1 MRKTANEIRARP
13 DEINSRP
20 IVELHYKINKQ
31 KIRSFVMDNKTNI
44 SAEDLGEIAGM
55 IAMGGMF
62 AAAVHQA
69 RSLHYPPLSEE
80 KRQQLRNKRKDNKK

>member
-1 MRKTANEIRARP
+1 MRKTANGIRARP
-13 DEINSRP
+13 DETNIRP
-20 IVELHYKINKQ
+20 VVESHYKINKQ
-31 KIRSFVMDNKTNI
+31 KTRGFVMDNKTNI

-80 KRQQLRNKRKDNKK
+80 KRQQLRNKRKNNKK

>member
-1 MRKTANEIRARP
+1 
-13 DEINSRP
+13 
-20 IVELHYKINKQ
+20 
-31 KIRSFVMDNKTNI
+31 MDNKTNI

-55 IAMGGMF
+55 IVIGGMF
-62 AAAVHQA
+62 SAAVHQA

>member
-1 MRKTANEIRARP
+1 MRKTANGIRARP
-13 DEINSRP
+13 DETNSRP
-20 IVELHYKINKQ
+20 VVESQYKINKQ
-31 KIRSFVMDNKTNI
+31 KTRGFVMDNKTNI

>member
-1 MRKTANEIRARP
+1 MRKTANGIRARP
-13 DEINSRP
+13 DETNIRP
-20 IVELHYKINKQ
+20 VVESHYKINKQ
-31 KIRSFVMDNKTNI
+31 KTRGFVMDNKTNI

-80 KRQQLRNKRKDNKK
+80 KRQHLRNKRKDNKK

>member
-1 MRKTANEIRARP
+1 MRKTANGIRAIP
-13 DEINSRP
+13 DETNSRP
-20 IVELHYKINKQ
+20 VVESQYKINKQ
-31 KIRSFVMDNKTNI
+31 KTRGFVMDNKTNI

-55 IAMGGMF
+55 IAMGSMF